1 VNPKPVHHPV
11 LLEAFLDAVQPKSGE
26 RWIDGTFGRGGHTT
40 ALLERGVKVLAL
52 DQDAEAEAAAVLV
65 KERWGESFHFFRE
78 NFREMKQVSESMGWE
93 KVEGILLDLGVSSP
107 QFDQAERGF
116 SFRMEGPLDMRMDMR
131 QFLTAARIISGESEE
146 GLSRIFWEL
155 GEDRD
160 SRKIAR
166 AIVKAREVTPIE
178 TTTQLAELVSAT
190 VPWRKAKGIHPA
202 TQVFQALRLKVNE
215 EIAVLEEVLPEG
227 TTLLSEEGRFAVIS
241 FHSGEDKRVKRF
253 FQRHAEAELENPKNG
268 WLEPNPERWYGRV
281 KRFLPEEAEIKLNPR
296 SRSARLRVAWK
307 SLKEEKKRKYYEPKS
322 S

>member
-11 LLEAFLDAVQPKSGE
+11 LLEAFLDAVQPKPDE
-26 RWIDGTFGRGGHTT
+26 CWIDGTFGRGGHTT

-52 DQDAEAEAAAVLV
+52 DQDAEAEVASVPV
-65 KERWGESFHFFRE
+65 KERWGDAFHFFRE
-78 NFREMKQVSESMGWE
+78 NFKEMRRVSESMGWG
-93 KVEGILLDLGVSSP
+93 KVDGILLDLGVSSP
-107 QFDQAERGF
+107 QFDEAHRGF
-116 SFRMEGPLDMRMDMR
+116 SFRMEGPLDMRMDAR

-166 AIVKAREVTPIE
+166 AIVKARELSPIE

-190 VPWRKAKGIHPA
+190 VPWRKARGIHPA

-215 EIAVLEEVLPEG
+215 EISVLEEVLPEG
-227 TTLLSEEGRFAVIS
+227 TSLLSEEGRFAVIS
-241 FHSGEDKRVKRF
+241 FHSGEDRRVKRF
-253 FQRHAEAELENPKNG
+253 FQRHAAAELENPKNG
-268 WLEPNPERWYGRV
+268 WLEPNLERWFGKV
-281 KRFLPEEAEIKLNPR
+281 KRFLPDEAEQERNPR

-307 SLKEEKKRKYYEPKS
+307 SLKEEKRKKNYEPKS